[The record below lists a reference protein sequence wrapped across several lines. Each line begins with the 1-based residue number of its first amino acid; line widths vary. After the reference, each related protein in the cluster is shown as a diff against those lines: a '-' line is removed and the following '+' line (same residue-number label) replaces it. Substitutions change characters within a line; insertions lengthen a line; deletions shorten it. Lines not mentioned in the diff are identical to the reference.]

1 MARAMGAVEAKR
13 VPRRSDQGADV
24 IARFQLMGRLPV
36 TVGIQAKF
44 YQPGTPMGKDAVD
57 QLAKALQAGVAEMG
71 L

>member
-1 MARAMGAVEAKR
+1 MGAVEAKR